1 MPKYHTF
8 PSGLRLYFERKPYTK
23 SIAIGVFVGV
33 GSAYEEEKNN
43 GLAHFLEHLSF
54 KGTEKRSAFDIAN
67 EMDNKGVQINAFTTR
82 SYTCYYTVGM
92 AKYAESCLEMLFDIL
107 VNSTYTKENIEK
119 EKGVVLEEINM
130 YEDDGEDLCYEK
142 MSGIFYGNAPLA
154 RPILGTA
161 DKVRNFSRE
170 DIIDFV
176 SKWYVPENTVIS
188 IVGSLKKEDALLMVE
203 EIFEKKLI
211 KKELVREKLKK
222 LRSYSKQSYTFKP
235 NEQSN
240 VFLRFP
246 SYYLNRK
253 KDYAPF
259 IIGYMLGGGMSSRL
273 FQKVREQMGLVY
285 GIGSSPTHYVNN
297 GFFDISFATS
307 PSQVEKALLAIR
319 DIILEVKEKGFTKEE
334 HQKAIAQFMTS
345 LIMGEESAADS
356 MRIAGRNIIQLD
368 KAVTFRNCQRALEKI
383 TMVDIDEAV
392 AKIFNFDKCSLSYVG
407 QKTETDLL
415 SLFKNGKQE

>member
-43 GLAHFLEHLSF
+43 GLAHFLEHLNF

-92 AKYAESCLEMLFDIL
+92 AKYFENCLEMLYDIL
-107 VNSTYTKENIEK
+107 LNSTYTEENIAK

-142 MSGIFYGNAPLA
+142 MSGIFYGNTPLA
-154 RPILGTA
+154 RPILGTI
-161 DKVRNFSRE
+161 DRVKSFSRK

-188 IVGSLKKEDALLMVE
+188 IVGSLKKEDVFAMVE

-211 KKELVREKLKK
+211 KKALVREKLKK
-222 LRSYSKQSYTFKP
+222 LKTYSKQSYTFKP
-235 NEQSN
+235 NEQAN

-246 SYYLNRK
+246 SYYLNHK

-273 FQKVREQMGLVY
+273 FQKVREELGLVY
-285 GIGSSPTHYVNN
+285 SIGSSPTHYFNN
-297 GFFDISFATS
+297 GFFDISFATA
-307 PSQVEKALLAIR
+307 PKQVEQALLAIR
-319 DIILEVKEKGFTKEE
+319 EILLEIKEKGFTIEE
-334 HQKAIAQFMTS
+334 HQKAMAQFMTS
-345 LIMGEESAADS
+345 LILGEESAADS

-368 KAVTFRNCQRALEKI
+368 KAVTFRQCQRALEKI
-383 TMVDIDEAV
+383 TMADINDAIT
-392 AKIFNFDKCSLSYVG
+392 KIFNFDKCSLSYVG
-407 QKTETDLL
+407 QKTDKNLL
-415 SLFKNGKQE
+415 SLFKHGKQE

>member
-43 GLAHFLEHLSF
+43 GLAHFLEHLNF
-54 KGTEKRSAFDIAN
+54 KGTEKRTAFDIAS

-92 AKYAESCLEMLFDIL
+92 AKYADSCIEMLYDL
-107 VNSTYTKENIEK
+107 LNKSTYTEDNIER

-142 MSGIFYGNAPLA
+142 MSGIFYGKASLA

-161 DKVRNFSRE
+161 ERVKGFSRK
-170 DIIDFV
+170 DIVDFV
-176 SKWYVPENTVIS
+176 NKWYVPTNTVIS
-188 IVGSLKKEDALLMVE
+188 IVGSLKKEEVFAMVE
-203 EIFEKKLI
+203 EIFEKNLI
-211 KKELVREKLKK
+211 KKEVIKEKFRKLKTF
-222 LRSYSKQSYTFKP
+222 SKQSYTFKP

-240 VFLRFP
+240 VLIRFP
-246 SYYLNRK
+246 SYYLNHK
-253 KDYAPF
+253 KDYAPY

-273 FQKVREQMGLVY
+273 FQKVREQLGLVY
-285 GIGSSPTHYVNN
+285 SIGSAPTHYYNN
-297 GFFDISFATS
+297 GFFDISFGTA
-307 PSQVEKALLAIR
+307 PKQVEEAVLAIR
-319 DIILEVKEKGFTKEE
+319 EIILEVKEKGFTAEE
-334 HQKAIAQFMTS
+334 HQKAMAQFMTS

-356 MRIAGRNIIQLD
+356 MRVAGRNIIQLD
-368 KAVTFRNCQRALEKI
+368 KVITFRQCQRALEKI
-383 TMVDIDEAV
+383 TMADINNAIE
-392 AKIFNFDKCSLSYVG
+392 KIFDFNKCAITYVG
-407 QKTETDLL
+407 QKTEKDLL
-415 SLFKNGKQE
+415 SLLKNGKQE